1 MAEPVV
7 LLVDNGSRRAAATLG
22 LRRIAAALGEAS
34 GYPVSPVSLQ
44 HADQVAADE
53 LDGVAA
59 SVFPQ
64 FMREQLR
71 EGRREFVVVPLFF
84 GPSRA
89 LSGFIPQQLE
99 QLEKTFGAVDLRIA
113 DVLVPLPRGEPRLAD
128 ILADHAVHAGVSLD
142 VGDDHVIVV
151 DHGSP
156 LPQVNAVRRYAV
168 EALRQRLPK
177 HIVIEQVAMERRDG
191 ADYQFNGE
199 LLGELLDRIAGER
212 HAVSAAI
219 AMLFLLPGRHAGP
232 GGDIADIC
240 EAAMARHPGL
250 EVAISPLIGEHP
262 KLIEILHDRLRGALM
277 R

>member
-1 MAEPVV
+1 MAEPVI

-22 LRRIAAALGEAS
+22 LRRIAAALSAAS

-44 HADQVAADE
+44 HADQVAAAD
-53 LDGVAA
+53 LDGIVA

-64 FMREQLR
+64 FMHEQLR

-99 QLEKTFGAVDLRIA
+99 QLENTFGAIDLRIA
-113 DVLVPLPRGEPRLAD
+113 DVLVPLPQGEPRLAD
-128 ILADHAVHAGVSLD
+128 ILADHALHADVSLD

-168 EALRQRLPK
+168 DALRHRLPW
-177 HIVIEQVAMERRDG
+177 HIVIEQAAMERRDG
-191 ADYQFNGE
+191 AEYRFNGE
-199 LLGELLDRIAGER
+199 LLHELLDRIAGER

-232 GGDIADIC
+232 GGDIAGIC
-240 EAAMARHPGL
+240 DAAMARHPGL
-250 EVAISPLIGEHP
+250 KISISPLIGEHP
-262 KLIEILHDRLRGALM
+262 KLIEILHDRLSDALA

>member
-1 MAEPVV
+1 MAEPVI

-22 LRRIAAALGEAS
+22 LRRIAAALSAAS

-44 HADQVAADE
+44 HADHVVAAD
-53 LDGVAA
+53 LDGIAA

-64 FMREQLR
+64 FMHEQLR

-89 LSGFIPQQLE
+89 LSGFIPQQLK
-99 QLEKTFGAVDLRIA
+99 QLENTFGAIDLRIA
-113 DVLVPLPRGEPRLAD
+113 EVLVPLPQGEPRLAD
-128 ILADHAVHAGVSLD
+128 ILADHALHADVSLD

-168 EALRQRLPK
+168 DALRHRLPR
-177 HIVIEQVAMERRDG
+177 HIVIEQAAMERRDG
-191 ADYQFNGE
+191 AEYRFNGE
-199 LLGELLDRIAGER
+199 LLDELLDRIAGER

-232 GGDIADIC
+232 GGDIAGIC
-240 EAAMARHPGL
+240 DAAMARHPGL
-250 EVAISPLIGEHP
+250 KISISPLIGEHP
-262 KLIEILHDRLRGALM
+262 KLIEILHDRLRDALA